1 MSVARGFFGGVVGG
15 VIGAAAWG
23 AIAYFTHYEL
33 GVVAW
38 VVGAAVGYGVSMGM
52 EGKGRPAVGV
62 LAAFLA
68 FASIFGGKLAT
79 AHFAAQDYIHDS
91 GKDWDETDAFQCFVD
106 KVALEY
112 EGNGS
117 DLSAP
122 RGDEAYPP
130 EVVKEAEGRWAGM
143 SESERESFM
152 VSWVAERRQEMAE
165 HAGVM
170 TLIAFVGSM
179 SPYDLLWTVLA
190 VGTAYR
196 MGARDARKTP
206 QSEGAQP
213 VEEVAPVP
221 GGGYFASLGQAT
233 AASTVV
239 AGPRPVGSVTPGAG
253 TTGDRV
259 AA

>member
-1 MSVARGFFGGVVGG
+1 MSVARGLFGGVVGG
-15 VIGAAAWG
+15 AIGAAAWA
-23 AIAYFTHYEL
+23 AISYFTHYEL

-79 AHFAAQDYIHDS
+79 AHFAAQDYIHDG
-91 GKDWDETDAFQCFVD
+91 GKDWDETDAYQCFVD

-112 EGNGS
+112 EGNGT

-122 RGDEAYPP
+122 HGDEAYPP
-130 EVVKEAEGRWAGM
+130 EVMKEAEARWAGM
-143 SESERESFM
+143 SASERESFM

-165 HAGVM
+165 HAGVV

-196 MGARDARKTP
+196 LGARDMRKTP
-206 QSEGAQP
+206 EDEGATVTQ
-213 VEEVAPVP
+213 EQAAPAA
-221 GGGYFASLGQAT
+221 GGGYFATLGQP
-233 AASTVV
+233 AAPAGV
-239 AGPRPVGSVTPGAG
+239 AGPRPVGSAKQGAS
-253 TTGDRV
+253 GDR
-259 AA
+259 AAA